1 MATRVERLA
10 PLAGLAFVILIG
22 ATFGVSGE
30 TPSSDD
36 STAKIVSFWRE
47 NDTQQ
52 ITAAF
57 LGGIAALFL
66 VWFAGS
72 LRRTISRGEGGDGRL
87 ASIAFAGA
95 AIAAVGVLLFSGLT
109 YAAADTAGDV
119 PPGVTHTLTVLNNT
133 LFFPLTGGFALLL
146 LASGVAFLRTR
157 VLPQWLGWLSIVI
170 GVLILTPVGFFAL
183 LATVLWVGALGI
195 VLYLR
200 DTDDANH
207 DEARPVR

>member
-10 PLAGLAFVILIG
+10 PLTGPAFLILVA
-22 ATFGVSGE
+22 ATFGVSGD

-36 STAKIVSFWRE
+36 STAKIVLFWQD

-52 ITAAF
+52 ITTAF
-57 LGGIAALFL
+57 LGGLAALLL

-72 LRRTISRGEGGDGRL
+72 LRRAISRAEGGDGRL
-87 ASIAFAGA
+87 AAVAFAGA
-95 AIAAVGVLLFSGLT
+95 AIAAVGLLIFSGLT
-109 YAAADTAGDV
+109 FAAADTAGDV
-119 PPGVTHTLTVLNNT
+119 PPTVTHTLTVLNNT

-157 VLPQWLGWLSIVI
+157 VLPSWLGWISIVI
-170 GVLILTPVGFFAL
+170 GILILTPLGFFAL
-183 LATVLWVGALGI
+183 LATVLWVGALGV

-200 DTDDANH
+200 DA
-207 DEARPVR
+207 AP